1 MDETLRDTCIADQF
15 VKCLNIGL
23 LCVQHDPSDRPT
35 MPIIIKML
43 DGETVNLPTPK
54 QPAFSIRRDQ
64 SSSTSSSRPES
75 NNELT
80 NSLEGRWWMVTVL
93 MNLVILFI
101 KQILLI
107 LLLDTSSDYKS
118 FPMFVAV
125 VFWIWM
131 DKIWNVLNC
140 GWTIAILKNFLYVLE
155 DVN

>member
-1 MDETLRDTCIADQF
+1 MWTDDKLLDLMDETLRDTCIADQF

-80 NSLEGRWWMVTVL
+80 NSLEGR
-93 MNLVILFI
+93 
-101 KQILLI
+101 
-107 LLLDTSSDYKS
+107 
-118 FPMFVAV
+118 
-125 VFWIWM
+125 
-131 DKIWNVLNC
+131 
-140 GWTIAILKNFLYVLE
+140 
-155 DVN
+155 